1 MRSPAKLLNGSD
13 AGRRVRSWTG
23 LYGID
28 WKPTRIWR
36 KAADVSRVLIGQ
48 GKGWKKIHP
57 VPGKN
62 RQPASET
69 DLESMFDELNDLY
82 QQVILDHCKRPRNFH
97 EMPGATRS
105 AQGHNPL
112 CGDQLKLFLAM
123 DGDRIKEASFV
134 GSGCCISK
142 ASASL
147 LTESVKGR
155 TRAEVQQMFD
165 QVHEMVM
172 TGDIKGEVG
181 KLAVFAGVHKFPA
194 RVKCAILAWHA
205 VMAALKG
212 EGNHGQPVTTES

>member
-1 MRSPAKLLNGSD
+1 
-13 AGRRVRSWTG
+13 V
-23 LYGID
+23 
-28 WKPTRIWR
+28 
-36 KAADVSRVLIGQ
+36 
-48 GKGWKKIHP
+48 
-57 VPGKN
+57 
-62 RQPASET
+62 
-69 DLESMFDELNDLY
+69 FDELSDLY

-97 EMPGATRS
+97 ELAAPTRS

-123 DGDRIKEASFV
+123 EGEVIKDISFL

-147 LTESVKGR
+147 LTESVKGK
-155 TRAEVQQMFD
+155 TRADVQKMFE

-172 TGDIKGEVG
+172 TGDVKGDVG

-205 VMAALKG
+205 VIAALKG
-212 EGNHGQPVTTES
+212 EGKPVTTESENT